1 MRKPIAV
8 SCCLAVALVAA
19 AVAASGQ
26 EDVSREEALARE
38 LLEVSGAGEMG
49 LQVVRQM
56 VGSLAASNPE
66 VSQEFWD
73 RFVAKVDPGE
83 LEELVVPIYTRHFTA
98 EEMEAT
104 IEFYSTPVGQ
114 SILRKMPVVMTESM
128 QVGQQWGTELARK
141 AMEELE
147 AREAPPPEP

>member
-1 MRKPIAV
+1 MRKPIVV
-8 SCCLAVALVAA
+8 SCGLVFGLLAGAT
-19 AVAASGQ
+19 ASAGQ
-26 EDVSREEALARE
+26 EVSREEALARE

-56 VGSLAASNPE
+56 VESFAGSNPD
-66 VSQEFWD
+66 VPREFWD
-73 RFVAKVDPGE
+73 RFIERVDPEE
-83 LEELVVPIYTRHFTA
+83 LEEMVVPIYTKHLTA

-104 IEFYSTPVGQ
+104 IEFYRTPVGQ
-114 SILRKMPVVMTESM
+114 SILRKMPVVMAESM
-128 QVGQQWGTELARK
+128 QAGQQWGMELARK